1 MFVFPAGVA
10 VPLFTEVILD
20 AIVYLVVLLL
30 DDWPEVDDILFA
42 LTVLGTFTKVLA
54 VVYREGERSCALKS
68 ALFAASSPVLAFNST
83 IYRQRF
89 VGSTFLCQRSR
100 PPPMNKER
108 IPY

>member
-54 VVYREGERSCALKS
+54 VVYRERAKEVAPSRVLCLRPARWSWPSIAPYIAS
-68 ALFAASSPVLAFNST
+68 AS
-83 IYRQRF
+83 
-89 VGSTFLCQRSR
+89 
-100 PPPMNKER
+100 
-108 IPY
+108 